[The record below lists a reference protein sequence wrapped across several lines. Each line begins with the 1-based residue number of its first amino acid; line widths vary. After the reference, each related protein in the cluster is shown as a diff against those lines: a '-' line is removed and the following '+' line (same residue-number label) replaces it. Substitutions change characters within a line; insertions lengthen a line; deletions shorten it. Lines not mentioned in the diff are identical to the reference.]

1 MIRSSFHESDQFGP
15 ERMHKIHFVG
25 IGGSGMSGIAEVL
38 LNLGYTVSGSDL
50 KASGITRRL
59 GDLGATI
66 QIGHKPEN
74 IEKVDVVVV
83 SSAVDISN
91 IEIQIARQNRIPVI
105 PRAEMLAEL
114 MRFRFG
120 IAIGGTHGKTTTT
133 SLTAS
138 ILAEAGL
145 DPTFVIGGRLNSA
158 GTNAQLGRGKFLVA
172 EADESDASF
181 LYLQPIIAVVTNIDC
196 DHMDT
201 YQGDFGS
208 LKKVFIEFLHHVPFY
223 GLAVVCLDDPGVRE
237 ILAEISKPVKTYG
250 IREDADIRA
259 EEIVQSGLQ
268 SRFKVRR
275 WDGFGDLAITLNLP
289 GRHNILNALAA
300 ICVATEM
307 GIPDYAI
314 QKSLEEFKGIG
325 RRFQILGELKLAQ
338 GTIVLLDDYG
348 HHPREIAAT
357 ITAARVVWPNRRLVL
372 IFQPHRYTRT
382 RDLFED
388 FVQEL
393 SSVDVLIL
401 LDVYSAGESP
411 IAGADGRTLSSAV
424 RLRGQVN
431 PVFVGDSNDLAN
443 ISSAILQAGDLV
455 ITMGA
460 GNVGQIASELPEQL
474 ATIMKAEVAG
484 EIL

>member
-1 MIRSSFHESDQFGP
+1 
-15 ERMHKIHFVG
+15 MHTIHFVG

-50 KASGITRRL
+50 KDSGATRRL
-59 GDLGATI
+59 SKLGATI
-66 QIGHKPEN
+66 QIGHRVEN
-74 IEKVDVVVV
+74 VEKVDVVVV
-83 SSAVDISN
+83 SSAVDSSN
-91 IEIQIARQNRIPVI
+91 IEIQVARRYRIPVI

-138 ILAEAGL
+138 IFAEAGF

-158 GTNAQLGRGKFLVA
+158 GTNAQLGQGEYLVA

-196 DHMDT
+196 DHMGT

-208 LKKVFIEFLHHVPFY
+208 LKNVFVEFLHHVPFY
-223 GLAVVCLDDPGVRE
+223 GLAVVCLDDPGIRE
-237 ILAEISKPVKTYG
+237 ILAKISKPVKTYG
-250 IREDADIRA
+250 TRPDADVRA
-259 EEIVQSGLQ
+259 EKITQRGL
-268 SRFKVRR
+268 RTYFKVRR
-275 WDGFGDLAITLNLP
+275 WGPFGALDIALNLP
-289 GRHNILNALAA
+289 GRHNMLNALAA

-307 GIPDYAI
+307 GIPDQAI
-314 QKSLEEFKGIG
+314 TKSLAEFKGIA
-325 RRFQILGELKLAQ
+325 RRFQILGELRLAG
-338 GTIVLLDDYG
+338 GTIVLVDDYG
-348 HHPREIAAT
+348 HHPREIAVT
-357 ITAARVVWPNRRLVL
+357 IAAARVAWPARRLVL

-393 SSVDVLIL
+393 SAVDVLIL
-401 LDVYSAGESP
+401 LDIYSAGETP
-411 IAGADGRTLSSAV
+411 IAGAEGRTLSSAV

-431 PVFVGDSNDLAN
+431 PIFVGDPNDLAN
-443 ISSAILQAGDLV
+443 ISSSVLKAGDLL

-460 GNVGQIASELPEQL
+460 GNVGQIAAELPAQL
-474 ATIMKAEVAG
+474 ATILNAEMAWG
-484 EIL
+484 SP